1 MQEMQEI
8 WVWSLAQEDPLE
20 EGMATYSSILT
31 WRIPWKGEPG
41 GLQSI
46 ASHRVRHDWAVM
58 HCWSIRQV
66 VSTKS
71 AFLFSFCYPRVLPIL
86 SLKCHFN
93 LFSVFVTPNLPWF
106 RLLSLIWIPVI
117 VSSFSKLQ
125 IHDKSR
131 KMGSNARLMFLK
143 RHNFTF
149 SCKHRR

>member
-8 WVWSLAQEDPLE
+8 WVWSLAGEDPLE
-20 EGMATYSSILT
+20 EGIATYPSILT
-31 WRIPWKGEPG
+31 WRIPWKGGPG

-46 ASHRVRHDWAVM
+46 ASHRAVM

-71 AFLFSFCYPRVLPIL
+71 AFFFSFCYPRVLPVL

-93 LFSVFVTPNLPWF
+93 LFSVFVTANLPWF
-106 RLLSLIWIPVI
+106 RPLLFLIWIPVI
-117 VSSFSKLQ
+117 VSSFRKLQ

-131 KMGSNARLMFLK
+131 KMGSNTRLMFLQL
-143 RHNFTF
+143 HNFTF
-149 SCKHRR
+149 SCTHRK